1 MEGHMFK
8 LLHKLIKPHLPRS
21 FVTSLKLPVLPG
33 GITKRSIEEP
43 AVNCLFSRT
52 TVLSTSSSHLKK
64 SCCTQHRPLSS
75 ACSTLKRRSLIYCLT
90 HSCQQ
95 RFYTNSPQHRYS
107 TKSESSALLQ
117 DHSALQVRRQTRKKI
132 PKTTDENETLQ
143 KDNVVAYAVA
153 EEIDLKSL
161 EIFLIKQGLYAV
173 EKLPSD
179 VTDVIHVRGKYNVEQ
194 KPKEIFVFEDGSV
207 VFWCIPEV
215 ERSAFI
221 KVLTKFAEGPYISS
235 LVLFEREEMDFVYVN
250 DRSHL
255 QGETIHIKL
264 SEEDK
269 DKVLE
274 MYSFSNA
281 MAQSV
286 KLAIWES
293 SLNKFVSSIEDI
305 IEDLRKGHKIGIS
318 RRQILMKIGELFSLR
333 HLINLSSD
341 LLDTPDFYWDRQSL
355 EPLYRSLYFYLNIA
369 KRTRVIN
376 EKINHCCELTDL
388 VNSHLNDAHHTRLEL
403 MIIILILVEVLF
415 ACARYA
421 EKYFAS
427 RSKQVKNSPETFLEP
442 HFTSDTPSN

>member
-1 MEGHMFK
+1 M
-8 LLHKLIKPHLPRS
+8 
-21 FVTSLKLPVLPG
+21 
-33 GITKRSIEEP
+33 
-43 AVNCLFSRT
+43 VNNF
-52 TVLSTSSSHLKK
+52 
-64 SCCTQHRPLSS
+64 QWM
-75 ACSTLKRRSLIYCLT
+75 AI
-90 HSCQQ
+90 
-95 RFYTNSPQHRYS
+95 NG
-107 TKSESSALLQ
+107 
-117 DHSALQVRRQTRKKI
+117 
-132 PKTTDENETLQ
+132 N
-143 KDNVVAYAVA
+143 
-153 EEIDLKSL
+153 
-161 EIFLIKQGLYAV
+161 
-173 EKLPSD
+173 
-179 VTDVIHVRGKYNVEQ
+179 
-194 KPKEIFVFEDGSV
+194 
-207 VFWCIPEV
+207 
-215 ERSAFI
+215 RSAFI

-264 SEEDK
+264 SEEEK

-341 LLDTPDFYWDRQSL
+341 LLDTKHLLLFSCTFPYDRKCL
-355 EPLYRSLYFYLNIA
+355 
-369 KRTRVIN
+369 
-376 EKINHCCELTDL
+376 
-388 VNSHLNDAHHTRLEL
+388 
-403 MIIILILVEVLF
+403 VLF